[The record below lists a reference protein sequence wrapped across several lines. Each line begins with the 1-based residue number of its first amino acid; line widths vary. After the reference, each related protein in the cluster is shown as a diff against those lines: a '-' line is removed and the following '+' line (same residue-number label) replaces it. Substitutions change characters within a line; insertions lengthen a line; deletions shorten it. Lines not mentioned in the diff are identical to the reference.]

1 MAEGGHARYC
11 SHCGQEVGAEDR
23 FCNNCGYSLSV
34 PPLGEGR
41 IETESVNVPPPA
53 RTTVV
58 GRAAQTQVMAAP
70 KRARRR
76 GRPWILILLL
86 LILLLGGLAYTLLTL
101 GPPRTVPDLQNAGS
115 IEEAEQIAAEAGN
128 FEVVE
133 GTRQDS
139 KQPEGAIISQTP
151 AAGETLREGSRIY
164 VIVSGR
170 QVAEVPDV
178 GGQTSEEATQTLEET
193 GFEVEE
199 ETGESSETYKG
210 YVTGQDPRDG
220 RTAEVGSTVTI
231 TVGGGPDT
239 VEIPDLYNRTVEEA
253 RRALEAADLS
263 LGRQT
268 RETSNQVPAGQVIS
282 QNPSAGSNAESGS
295 SVDVTVSSGTNEVRV
310 PDVVGY
316 SVFDA
321 AETIWNAGFG
331 YTVETVQ
338 SNQPAGTVLSTDPAG
353 GTLLDPLSRSVTISQ
368 SSGPAAAPLPPPP
381 SPPPADKSSDCKSS
395 DGKSSDKG
403 KSKGS

>member
-1 MAEGGHARYC
+1 
-11 SHCGQEVGAEDR
+11 
-23 FCNNCGYSLSV
+23 
-34 PPLGEGR
+34 
-41 IETESVNVPPPA
+41 
-53 RTTVV
+53 
-58 GRAAQTQVMAAP
+58 
-70 KRARRR
+70 
-76 GRPWILILLL
+76 
-86 LILLLGGLAYTLLTL
+86 
-101 GPPRTVPDLQNAGS
+101 
-115 IEEAEQIAAEAGN
+115 
-128 FEVVE
+128 
-133 GTRQDS
+133 
-139 KQPEGAIISQTP
+139 
-151 AAGETLREGSRIY
+151 
-164 VIVSGR
+164 
-170 QVAEVPDV
+170 VPDV
-178 GGQTSEEATQTLEET
+178 GGQTSEEATQTLEEA

-199 ETGESSETYKG
+199 ETGESSESYKG
-210 YVTGQDPRDG
+210 YVTGQDPRGG
-220 RTAEVGSTVTI
+220 RNAEVGSTVTI
-231 TVGGGPDT
+231 TVGGGPET

-268 RETSNQVPAGQVIS
+268 RETSSQVPAGQVIS

-295 SVDVTVSSGTNEVRV
+295 SVDVTVSSGTNQVRV

-368 SSGPAAAPLPPPP
+368 SSGPAATPPPPPP
-381 SPPPADKSSDCKSS
+381 SPPPADKSS